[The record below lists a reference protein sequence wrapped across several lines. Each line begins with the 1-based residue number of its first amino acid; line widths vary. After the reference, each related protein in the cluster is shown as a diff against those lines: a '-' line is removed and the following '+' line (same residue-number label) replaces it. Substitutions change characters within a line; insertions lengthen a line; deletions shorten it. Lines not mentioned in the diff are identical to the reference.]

1 MGGSGDNG
9 PTRTVAW
16 LVGGLA
22 AAGVVAWLRRRG
34 QSGSADRLPLPQG
47 TALITGASSGI
58 GEAYARR
65 LAALGY
71 DLILV
76 ARREAK
82 LATLAA
88 ELSERHGVS
97 AAVLAAD
104 LAEAADVQRV
114 VERIEQTSDL
124 VLLINNAGFGTRGY
138 FADVAVDRHLE
149 MIDVHVVATVRLTH
163 AALPGMTSRG
173 AGAIINVSS
182 IAAFFAAPGGATY
195 GATKI
200 YLNTFSEAVALET
213 REAGLKVQA
222 LCPGFTYSE
231 FHDTPEYDNFNR
243 SELPD
248 RMWMTSEAVVDESL
262 TALRGD
268 EVIVI
273 PGGQNRAMVAATRLP
288 GGGLIRS
295 AGRRVV
301 AYLRRNGRFGGPPR
315 ARDRNGQADSP
326 LAFAPA
332 ASTSTTKETQTT

>member
-1 MGGSGDNG
+1 MAGSSGGRSGKAA
-9 PTRTVAW
+9 AW
-16 LVGGLA
+16 LAGGLA
-22 AAGVVAWLRRRG
+22 AAGLIALLRRRG
-34 QSGSADRLPLPQG
+34 QKGTSDRLPLPIG

-82 LATLAA
+82 LAALAA
-88 ELSERHGVS
+88 DLRERHGVT

-104 LAEAADVQRV
+104 LSQTADVTRV
-114 VERIEQTSDL
+114 AERIGQTNDL

-138 FADVAVDRHLE
+138 FADVALDRHLE
-149 MIDVHVVATVRLTH
+149 MIDVHVVASVRLTH
-163 AALPGMTSRG
+163 AALPGMMTRG

-231 FHDTPEYDNFNR
+231 FHDTPEYDNFDR

-248 RMWMTSEAVVDESL
+248 KMWMTSEAVVDESL
-262 TALRGD
+262 AALWGD
-268 EVIVI
+268 RVVVI
-273 PGGQNRAMVAATRLP
+273 PGGQNRALVAATLWP
-288 GGGLIRS
+288 GGGAVRS
-295 AGRRVV
+295 LGRRVV
-301 AYLRRNGRFGGPPR
+301 AHLRRSGRFGGLPQ
-315 ARDRNGQADSP
+315 ARK
-326 LAFAPA
+326 PA
-332 ASTSTTKETQTT
+332 G